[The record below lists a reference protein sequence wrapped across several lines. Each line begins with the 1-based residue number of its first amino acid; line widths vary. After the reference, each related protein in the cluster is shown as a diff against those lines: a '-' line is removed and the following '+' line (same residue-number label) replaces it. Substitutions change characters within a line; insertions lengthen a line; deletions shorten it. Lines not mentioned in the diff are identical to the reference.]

1 MLTAGIVERVG
12 PDGDV
17 LAIDTSVDSLEE
29 LRAST
34 PAPNVSY
41 FIGCVD
47 VLPLMDES
55 VDVVV
60 APSEDAGA
68 EAVRELFRV
77 LSSGGR
83 ISIYGEGE
91 LEPAFTEAGFGDVR
105 TEAACLTAV
114 KP

>member
-1 MLTAGIVERVG
+1 LLTAAIVERVG

-17 LAIDTSVDSLEE
+17 LAINTSVDSLGE
-29 LRAST
+29 LRANT
-34 PAPNVSY
+34 TAPNVSY
-41 FIGCVD
+41 FVGSAD

-60 APSEDAGA
+60 APSDDAGA
-68 EAVRELFRV
+68 EAASELFRV

-83 ISIYGEGE
+83 ISIHGEGE
-91 LEPAFTEAGFGDVR
+91 LESVFTGAGFSDVRAEAG
-105 TEAACLTAV
+105 CLTAV